1 MTPAETL
8 SEVNT
13 IFVRVLR
20 QNDLVLTPE
29 TSADQV
35 DGWDS
40 LNHAVLLSEVQK
52 HFQIRFAVSEVLG
65 LKNVGQLVEL
75 VQQKL

>member
-52 HFQIRFAVSEVLG
+52 HFKIRFAVSEVLG

>member
-20 QNDLVLTPE
+20 QNDPVLTPE

-52 HFQIRFAVSEVLG
+52 HFKIRFAVSEVLG